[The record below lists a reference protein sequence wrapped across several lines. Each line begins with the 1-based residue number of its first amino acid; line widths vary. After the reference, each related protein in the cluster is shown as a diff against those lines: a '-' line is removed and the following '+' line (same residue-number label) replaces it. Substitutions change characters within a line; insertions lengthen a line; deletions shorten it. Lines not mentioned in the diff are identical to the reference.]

1 MPNNA
6 VNDVLGGRRG
16 KSASFKNHGDFVS
29 GEIIDFD
36 RFQQRDFDSQEPL
49 FWDEAK
55 TQPRMQ
61 IVISLQTPDQDDE
74 DDDGIRNVYIKEPSQ
89 SLAAFRTAL
98 SKARVKRIEIGGIL
112 NVRFVSTDEP
122 KRKGASGQKQFAFGY
137 RPPTRTLVP
146 SEEGRYCEY
155 HHTDLIQSP
164 KSGKWGHVVDGQACF
179 GLAAEPEDADDIPY

>member
-1 MPNNA
+1 MSRTIKA
-6 VNDVLGGRRG
+6 VT
-16 KSASFKNHGDFVS
+16 
-29 GEIIDFD
+29 FD
-36 RFQQRDFDSQEPL
+36 LWDTLVHDDS
-49 FWDEAK
+49 
-55 TQPRMQ
+55 
-61 IVISLQTPDQDDE
+61 
-74 DDDGIRNVYIKEPSQ
+74 
-89 SLAAFRTAL
+89 
-98 SKARVKRIEIGGIL
+98 
-112 NVRFVSTDEP
+112 DEP